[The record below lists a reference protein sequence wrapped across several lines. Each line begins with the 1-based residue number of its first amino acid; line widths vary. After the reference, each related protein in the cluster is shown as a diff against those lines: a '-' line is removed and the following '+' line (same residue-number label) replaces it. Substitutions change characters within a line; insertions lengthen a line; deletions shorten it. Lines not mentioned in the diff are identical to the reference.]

1 MKTTLARSGF
11 VLPSIESVSLI
22 DLDEAPLS
30 ACALPEACFAVGT
43 DSGRLL
49 VFQSEGD
56 LLGVSEFGS
65 SVIGLVASGDSVVAA
80 TSLDGVTALQG
91 ETKWTVDVSAGCEI
105 IVGSGDGVLLADGA
119 GAVSHMSSEGEML
132 GREVHGEV
140 TGLASNADGSVT
152 AIALSDG
159 RVIPQFPAA
168 HARMLGLMALTGEVV
183 SNGDAL
189 GLRDVHGAIAD
200 GSIRGRA
207 AYPQCPGR
215 DGSRFRGCLLRG

>member
-1 MKTTLARSGF
+1 MKTTVARSGF

-22 DLDEAPLS
+22 ELDEAPLS
-30 ACALPEACFAVGT
+30 ACALPESCFAIGT

-65 SVIGLVASGDSVVAA
+65 SIIGLVASGDSVVAA

-91 ETKWTVDVSAGCEI
+91 EPKWTVDVAAGCEI

-159 RVIPQFPAA
+159 RLLIIEQNGGTLHDSAA
-168 HARMLGLMALTGEVV
+168 A
-183 SNGDAL
+183 DD
-189 GLRDVHGAIAD
+189 DVETI
-200 GSIRGRA
+200 SQIGRA
-207 AYPQCPGR
+207 HV
-215 DGSRFRGCLLRG
+215 